1 MKTILLSMTL
11 VLGMSQAKALD
22 TIADGI
28 TSIIAYP
35 VIYSTV
41 STCALGDGPCF
52 NRKEIVAVKG
62 DAQDYLA
69 GEEATESLV
78 KAVELLRANV
88 PELNQA
94 SNEEIVKMIATL
106 E

>member
-11 VLGMSQAKALD
+11 VLGMSQAKAFD
-22 TIADGI
+22 KVADGLS
-28 TSIIAYP
+28 SIIAYP
-35 VIYSTV
+35 AVYSIV
-41 STCALGDGPCF
+41 STCAMLNTPCF
-52 NRKEIVAVKG
+52 GRKEIVAVKG

-88 PELNQA
+88 PELSQA
-94 SNEEIVKMIATL
+94 SNEEIVQMIATL